1 MRNVGAMVM
10 VVLASLGGAAL
21 ADDARWDVELP
32 GGTDDAKA
40 CEDGGGG
47 WRVDDTDAGW
57 CAFDGEG
64 SRATTEAALALATA
78 LRDSLGVPKL
88 YALAIDPTGKVAGK
102 LGLGD
107 KKPPKLKA
115 AEVGVVILTDAKTFK
130 RAKLGKPATG
140 LAGAPRLY
148 VVPAG
153 RTGKLSREHLAAVR
167 AALLAATGAADL
179 VVTDAGGHLGFAKPG
194 GQ

>member
-1 MRNVGAMVM
+1 MRNAGAMVM
-10 VVLASLGGAAL
+10 VWLLAGTAR

-32 GGTDDAKA
+32 GGTEEAKA
-40 CEDGGGG
+40 CEDAGGG

-57 CAFDGEG
+57 CAYDGEG
-64 SRATTEAALALATA
+64 EHPTAEAALALATTLHQA
-78 LRDSLGVPKL
+78 LDVPKL
-88 YALAIDPTGKVAGK
+88 YALAIDPTGKVAAK

-107 KKPPKLKA
+107 KKAPKLKDSP
-115 AEVGVVILTDAKTFK
+115 VGVVVLTDAKTFK
-130 RAKLGKPATG
+130 RAKVGKPATG

-148 VVPAG
+148 GVPAA

-167 AALLAATGAADL
+167 TALLAATGAADL

-194 GQ
+194 AN